1 MQLTSLLAATIL
13 SLTTTT
19 IATPITQ
26 RDYPDISLSAK
37 LALADTSADRIA
49 LLPDDSS
56 FLFNFDVN
64 RGKGGL
70 GGDITLAN
78 RKTFPALVGTQSSMA
93 VGFLGPCGFNTPHV
107 HLRGTELQ
115 VVTQGTIHTEMIVEN
130 GVFTTA
136 GDAKS
141 GRRLI
146 KNDLSANQMTVFYQG
161 SVHTQFNT
169 GCNPATF
176 VASFNSEDPGTGQV
190 AEELFAL
197 SEDVVIAAFGQAVD
211 GAQVDDFK
219 GKIPASI
226 AKGVE
231 QCLMD
236 CLASVREIVITYVAA
251 VRRKFMHDR
260 HRDRDLEFWFSVKR
274 PPRPTIAISL
284 TSSVCKATAV
294 GNSLPLGEMII
305 IGNSLPLGE
314 MATELTESE
323 WLSSVWSSAPVA
335 TSPEPHCVIPRARDN
350 LLAIK

>member
-1 MQLTSLLAATIL
+1 MQFTPLLAATIL
-13 SLTTTT
+13 SLTATT

-26 RDYPDISLSAK
+26 RDYPVVSLSAQ
-37 LALADTSADRIA
+37 LALADTAADRIA
-49 LLPDDSS
+49 LLPDHSS

-78 RKTFPALVGTQSSMA
+78 RKNFPALVGTQSAMA

-146 KNDLSANQMTVFYQG
+146 QNDVGANQMTVFYQG

-169 GCNPATF
+169 GCEPATF

-197 SEDVVIAAFGQAVD
+197 SEDVVTAAFGQAVD

-231 QCLMD
+231 QCLTT
-236 CLASVREIVITYVAA
+236 CKIAKRSASV
-251 VRRKFMHDR
+251 
-260 HRDRDLEFWFSVKR
+260 
-274 PPRPTIAISL
+274 
-284 TSSVCKATAV
+284 
-294 GNSLPLGEMII
+294 
-305 IGNSLPLGE
+305 
-314 MATELTESE
+314 
-323 WLSSVWSSAPVA
+323 
-335 TSPEPHCVIPRARDN
+335 
-350 LLAIK
+350 

>member
-1 MQLTSLLAATIL
+1 MQFTPLLAATIL
-13 SLTTTT
+13 SLTATT

-26 RDYPDISLSAK
+26 KDYPAISLSAQ

-49 LLPDDSS
+49 LLPDPSS

-70 GGDITLAN
+70 GGDIILAN

-115 VVTQGTIHTEMIVEN
+115 IVTEGTIHTEMIVEN

-146 KNDLSANQMTVFYQG
+146 QNDLSVNKMTVFYQG
-161 SVHTQFNT
+161 SVHTQYNT
-169 GCNPATF
+169 GCKPAKF
-176 VASFNSEDPGTGQV
+176 VASFNSEDPGTGSV
-190 AEELFAL
+190 ADELFAL

-219 GKIPASI
+219 GKIPVSI

-231 QCLMD
+231 ECLNT
-236 CLASVREIVITYVAA
+236 CKIAKRSV
-251 VRRKFMHDR
+251 
-260 HRDRDLEFWFSVKR
+260 SV
-274 PPRPTIAISL
+274 
-284 TSSVCKATAV
+284 
-294 GNSLPLGEMII
+294 
-305 IGNSLPLGE
+305 
-314 MATELTESE
+314 
-323 WLSSVWSSAPVA
+323 
-335 TSPEPHCVIPRARDN
+335 
-350 LLAIK
+350 

>member
-1 MQLTSLLAATIL
+1 MSVCFLFSSRTNDKKLKTASELETYCYRAVLVQMNKKLKTVVRACMELASSSVLSVLSAFPQQIRAFDSYSHLTSPTSTILSPTPQPPKCNSHHSSPHATIL
-13 SLTTTT
+13 SLTATT
-19 IATPITQ
+19 IATPITR
-26 RDYPDISLSAK
+26 RDHPALSLSAQ

-49 LLPDDSS
+49 LLPDPSS

-78 RKTFPALVGTQSSMA
+78 RKTFPALVGTRSSMA

-146 KNDLSANQMTVFYQG
+146 QNDLGASQMTVFYQG
-161 SVHTQFNT
+161 SVHTQYNT
-169 GCNPATF
+169 GCNAAMF
-176 VASFNSEDPGTGQV
+176 VASFNSEDLGTGSV
-190 AEELFAL
+190 ADELFAL
-197 SEDVVIAAFGQAVD
+197 SEVVVIAAFGQAVD

-231 QCLMD
+231 QCLTD
-236 CLASVREIVITYVAA
+236 CKIAKRSV
-251 VRRKFMHDR
+251 
-260 HRDRDLEFWFSVKR
+260 
-274 PPRPTIAISL
+274 
-284 TSSVCKATAV
+284 
-294 GNSLPLGEMII
+294 
-305 IGNSLPLGE
+305 
-314 MATELTESE
+314 
-323 WLSSVWSSAPVA
+323 SA
-335 TSPEPHCVIPRARDN
+335 
-350 LLAIK
+350 

>member
-1 MQLTSLLAATIL
+1 MQLTPFIAAAIL
-13 SLTTTT
+13 SLTSSA
-19 IATPITQ
+19 IATPIAQ
-26 RDYPDISLSAK
+26 RDYSTLSLSAQ

-49 LLPDDSS
+49 LLPNHAS

-64 RGKGGL
+64 RGKGGK

-78 RKTFPALVGTQSSMA
+78 RKTFPALVGTQSAMA

-146 KNDLSANQMTVFYQG
+146 QNDVGANQMTVFYQG

-169 GCNPATF
+169 GCEAATF

-197 SEDVVIAAFGQAVD
+197 SENVVSAAFGQAVD

-231 QCLMD
+231 QCLVT
-236 CLASVREIVITYVAA
+236 CKIAKRSASA
-251 VRRKFMHDR
+251 
-260 HRDRDLEFWFSVKR
+260 
-274 PPRPTIAISL
+274 
-284 TSSVCKATAV
+284 
-294 GNSLPLGEMII
+294 
-305 IGNSLPLGE
+305 
-314 MATELTESE
+314 
-323 WLSSVWSSAPVA
+323 
-335 TSPEPHCVIPRARDN
+335 
-350 LLAIK
+350 